1 MFVFLFA
8 SIFSILCAFLKA
20 NNKHKGL
27 FMKFNR
33 FGLLLLGVVGLTS
46 CADKELPEPQV
57 VQRVVWLEQNWNNDQ
72 RQWFHYVSQGT
83 ATFFIPYEWFIAL
96 EQPGLSLFGKPLI
109 VEGDFLE
116 RLGFIAG
123 SPSAYNKANLPVG
136 LAVDYEATDLEGRP
150 YRAIGLTCA
159 ACHTGQLNYKGT
171 GVRYDGGPS
180 MISANKLMGNIF
192 NSMLE
197 TYASK
202 RQFKRFA
209 KRVLADQYSDEG
221 LKELRKEYAKVFMF
235 LIKQLFQSI
244 AIQNQEIIKKDIE
257 QGRDSKILLDI
268 AKNVKANLAQ
278 TEGYGRTDAL
288 NRIGNQVFAL
298 DAERP
303 ENFVVPNAPV
313 SFPFIWSSSW
323 FAWVQYDGSIMQ
335 PMIRNA
341 GEALG
346 VGALLNLNKNK
357 PNNFASSVHVMN
369 LHAIETALAGD
380 TAPFEYQQFSG
391 LRSPQWP
398 QDILGNIDQQK
409 AASGEQLYKQ
419 YCQQCHLP
427 PVSSPEFWNEQYWSI
442 QNLNGARLLDLP
454 IYSTELIGT
463 DPNQARVLAERTVN
477 TIDMGLATQIFAG
490 EECGALTVTDDAKA
504 SYAFSLGA
512 VVQETVNLWY
522 SKNAIPNEQQQQM
535 NGYLPNCLRATKGYK
550 ARPLNGIW
558 ATAPFLHNG
567 SVPNLFALLSPV
579 SERPQQFYVGNLEFD
594 PALVG
599 YETGKRNGL
608 FLFDTSKDGNS
619 NQGHEF
625 NNTQDK
631 GVIGPLLSV
640 AEREALIEFL
650 KTL

>member
-1 MFVFLFA
+1 
-8 SIFSILCAFLKA
+8 
-20 NNKHKGL
+20 
-27 FMKFNR
+27 MKFNH

-57 VQRVVWLEQNWNNDQ
+57 VEKVVWLEQNWNEEQ
-72 RQWFHYVSQGT
+72 RQWFHYVPQGT
-83 ATFFIPYEWFIAL
+83 VTFFIPYEWFIAL
-96 EQPGLSLFGKPLI
+96 EQPGIGFFGKPLI
-109 VEGDFLE
+109 VEGDYLE

-123 SPSAYNKANLPVG
+123 TPGVYNKANLPVG
-136 LAVDYEATDLEGRP
+136 FAVDYEATDLEGRP
-150 YRAIGLTCA
+150 YQTIGLTCA

-180 MISANKLMGNIF
+180 MISANKLMSSIL

-197 TYASK
+197 TYISQ

-209 KRVLADQYSDEG
+209 ERVLADQYSDEG
-221 LKELRKEYAKVFMF
+221 LKALRKEYARVFMF
-235 LIKQLFQSI
+235 LIDQLFQSI
-244 AIQNQEIIKKDIE
+244 SIQNQEIIKKDIAE
-257 QGRDSKILLDI
+257 DRESKILLDI
-268 AKNVKANLAQ
+268 AENVKANLAQ
-278 TEGYGRTDAL
+278 TEGYARTDAL

-323 FAWVQYDGSIMQ
+323 FLWVQYDGSIMQ
-335 PMIRNA
+335 PMVRNA

-346 VGALLNLNKNK
+346 VGAFLNLNKHK
-357 PNNFASSVHVMN
+357 PNNFASSVHIKN
-369 LHAIETALAGD
+369 LYAIEKTLAGE
-380 TAPFEYQQFSG
+380 TAPFEQKQFSG
-391 LRSPQWP
+391 LRSPRWP
-398 QDILGNIDQQK
+398 QDILGEIDQQK
-409 AASGEQLYKQ
+409 ATEGEQLYKK

-427 PVSSPEFWNEQYWSI
+427 PVTSPEFWDEQYWPV
-442 QNLNGARLLDLP
+442 QNTNGTRLLDLP
-454 IYSTELIGT
+454 IYSTEIIGT
-463 DPNQARVLAERTVN
+463 DPNQAKVLAERTVN
-477 TIDMGLATQIFAG
+477 TSDMGLETEVLAG
-490 EECGALTVTDDAKA
+490 EECAPLTVTEDAKA
-504 SYAFSLGA
+504 SYAFALGA
-512 VVQETVNLWY
+512 VVQEAVNYWY
-522 SKNAIPNEQQQQM
+522 EENAIPSEQRQQM

-579 SERPQQFYVGNLEFD
+579 SERPTQFYVGNLEFD
-594 PALVG
+594 PVLVG
-599 YETGKRNGL
+599 YETEKRNGL
-608 FLFDTSKDGNS
+608 FLFDTTKNGNS
-619 NQGHEF
+619 NKGHEF
-625 NNTQDK
+625 NNSQDQ